1 MLKFEEKSVAK
12 RLMYSITN
20 IGLVPVVCFLVMEH
34 VQYYAVSCDKR
45 LVGVAVGDMRLYMNL
60 FLRHEVNVISNCM
73 VAEVAVELESPF
85 LQFHL

>member
-1 MLKFEEKSVAK
+1 VLKFEKKSVAK

-45 LVGVAVGDMRLYMNL
+45 LVGVGAGG
-60 FLRHEVNVISNCM
+60 HEIIY
-73 VAEVAVELESPF
+73 EPF
-85 LQFHL
+85 LKT